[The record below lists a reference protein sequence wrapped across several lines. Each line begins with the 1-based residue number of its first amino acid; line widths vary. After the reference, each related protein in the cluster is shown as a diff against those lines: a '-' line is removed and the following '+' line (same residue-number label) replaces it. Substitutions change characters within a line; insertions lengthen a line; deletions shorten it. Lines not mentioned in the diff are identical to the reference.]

1 MCFQDLYAIRVALIL
16 FKCALL
22 LIVNPKSFLSII
34 LKTTSLIVSKMY
46 HFPWIIRQNKTSV
59 ALSAFSIFFFRFD
72 YFRFISFRFSF
83 SRYSRWRR
91 NQVLFLLNVFLNDY
105 KKLMAGLLEI
115 NERLCDSFSRASCK
129 TETNETSLTDGDTHM
144 VHLYAAGAM
153 FRQGQYILKEFL
165 TKRIKA
171 FWKIRSNRKILW
183 NYLPSNRQV
192 IYTCTCNSMII

>member
-1 MCFQDLYAIRVALIL
+1 MCT
-16 FKCALL
+16 
-22 LIVNPKSFLSII
+22 IVNLQSKIFFKYYSENNVLNCQQNVSLS
-34 LKTTSLIVSKMY
+34 MN
-46 HFPWIIRQNKTSV
+46 NKTKQNFCCLV
-59 ALSAFSIFFFRFD
+59 RFFYFFFRFD

-171 FWKIRSNRKILW
+171 FWKIRSNRKIL
-183 NYLPSNRQV
+183 
-192 IYTCTCNSMII
+192 